1 MPSDFIV
8 TLLTKFIF
16 FFIRFADEKSR
27 LEHQL
32 TAQRER
38 GERVEALCHELNE
51 AQHTIEQL
59 RIEVMS
65 LSERLTMGI
74 EENEALYARLRELDS
89 AAVQT
94 EQRQEQKQKRNDSCA
109 SSNGSSARSVVG
121 SLSDLTNID
130 LDLDLQG
137 LDKDR

>member
-1 MPSDFIV
+1 M
-8 TLLTKFIF
+8 
-16 FFIRFADEKSR
+16 
-27 LEHQL
+27 
-32 TAQRER
+32 
-38 GERVEALCHELNE
+38 EALCHELNE
-51 AQHTIEQL
+51 AQQTIEQL
-59 RIEVMS
+59 RVEVMS
-65 LSERLTMGI
+65 LSERLAMGI

-94 EQRQEQKQKRNDSCA
+94 EQQQRQQQKPKRNDSCA
-109 SSNGSSARSVVG
+109 SSNGSSARSMVG